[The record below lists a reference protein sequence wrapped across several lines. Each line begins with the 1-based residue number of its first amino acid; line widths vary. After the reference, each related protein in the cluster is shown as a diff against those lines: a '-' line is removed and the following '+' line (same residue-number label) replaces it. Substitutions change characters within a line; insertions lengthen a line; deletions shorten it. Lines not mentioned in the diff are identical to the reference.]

1 VFRKPSDLAA
11 HLDDVLA
18 AKDRIACVWLQ
29 SGITDPAFEQALAE
43 AGIKVVSNACLKVE
57 HQQAA
62 MASRM

>member
-1 VFRKPSDLAA
+1 
-11 HLDDVLA
+11 
-18 AKDRIACVWLQ
+18 VWLQ